1 MHRRANFRAE
11 RRFQDIS
18 QNLGNLWWHFTGYR
32 RPSYFGL
39 SRVLKE
45 FIRIGRRVALCNLPE
60 RITHSRSNRPI
71 CELPAADA
79 GYRAAGDGGHGH
91 FGKAVVVG
99 GELNGR
105 RGNFGDAGAGK
116 AVPEAPA
123 LKLAQCSTGHAVGRG
138 RPCKSC
144 FGITSSHHTH
154 AFTQAAPKLLPY
166 TIEGHSA
173 ECTP

>member
-71 CELPAADA
+71 GKLPAADA
-79 GYRAAGDGGHGH
+79 GYRTAGDGGHGH
-91 FGKAVVVG
+91 VSEAVVVG

-105 RGNFGDAGAGK
+105 RGSFGYETASRIEPVMAYPFFLTVVVLVINQQDT
-116 AVPEAPA
+116 PFFSSLHT
-123 LKLAQCSTGHAVGRG
+123 LKMSVAHLNDESW
-138 RPCKSC
+138 S
-144 FGITSSHHTH
+144 
-154 AFTQAAPKLLPY
+154 
-166 TIEGHSA
+166 
-173 ECTP
+173 